1 MLVDDLVADGPQN
14 GAWMRMKVNGGVG
27 FVDPVD
33 SPCDVPYYATNM
45 GAVMHRSGWASKRQ
59 AAGVLDNIFDWL
71 GDQRAALRPVLAA

>member
-33 SPCDVPYYATNM
+33 SPCDVPYYAT
-45 GAVMHRSGWASKRQ
+45 
-59 AAGVLDNIFDWL
+59 DWL